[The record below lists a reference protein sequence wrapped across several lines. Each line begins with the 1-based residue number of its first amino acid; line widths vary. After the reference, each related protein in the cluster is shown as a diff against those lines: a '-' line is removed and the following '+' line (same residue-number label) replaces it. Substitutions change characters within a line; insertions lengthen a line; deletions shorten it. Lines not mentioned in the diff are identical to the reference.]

1 MPQLRFP
8 GWPTLAILA
17 VLIALAALM
26 HLTKAAEAT
35 TFTATVLSL
44 VVGTLVAKSALT
56 TKPKTSSKV
65 AELPPPHPRAR
76 ANTWPGR
83 DDDEGGAA

>member
-17 VLIALAALM
+17 VLIGLAALM
-26 HLTKAAEAT
+26 HYTKAAEAT

-44 VVGTLVAKSALT
+44 VVGTLVARSALE
-56 TKPKTSSKV
+56 TKPKTEGKR
-65 AELPPPHPRAR
+65 AELPPPHPRGKMP
-76 ANTWPGR
+76 TWPG
-83 DDDEGGAA
+83 DDK

>member
-17 VLIALAALM
+17 ILIAVAALM

-35 TFTATVLSL
+35 TFTATVFSL
-44 VVGTLVAKSALT
+44 VIGTLVAKSALV
-56 TKPKTSSKV
+56 TKPKTSSKRD
-65 AELPPPHPRAR
+65 ELPPRHPRAR

-83 DDDEGGAA
+83 DDEDGGDK